1 MDSSVSC
8 QIERRWM
15 KHTKQPRVQK
25 TNAMRELDTKGVSYT
40 VQTYDAHNEDTSTGV
55 GVRIAQSLGNEVD
68 ASFKTLVTTHGGS
81 SYVVCCI
88 PVNAELDLKKAAK
101 VSQEK
106 SLSMV
111 HVKDLEALTGYIR
124 GGCSPIGMKKEFYTI
139 IDETALLFDLITIS
153 GGKRG
158 ITLKLNP
165 RDLQTHFQFHFEDI
179 CHDALKA

>member
-1 MDSSVSC
+1 
-8 QIERRWM
+8 
-15 KHTKQPRVQK
+15 
-25 TNAMRELDTKGVSYT
+25 
-40 VQTYDAHNEDTSTGV
+40 
-55 GVRIAQSLGNEVD
+55 
-68 ASFKTLVTTHGGS
+68 
-81 SYVVCCI
+81 
-88 PVNAELDLKKAAK
+88 
-101 VSQEK
+101 
-106 SLSMV
+106 MV